1 MSSGLLLVSS
11 LMAIASVVMFM
22 FPRNFRGKK
31 VAAAPPPKLLD
42 AESAKKVVKVE
53 EEPNQIPKFRDFPK
67 TLKRQLKNDIL
78 MFRTASSVLHLLP
91 VAGLYTFLPKYLE
104 TQFRVTTHDSA
115 LISGIGGIS
124 VMGIGIAMSG
134 IIILK
139 ITPSARSVA
148 AWIAFTALVYSAGM
162 ALLTQIGC
170 PMHDFNGLQAIN
182 NNNPIVGNI
191 IPSCE
196 LTCDCKFEE
205 FSPICGSDGVTYFSS
220 CQAGCKNATKIGDNL
235 TFSDC
240 KCIPSPEMLEKKF
253 GTAQNGYCK
262 DDCKSVYLFVVMF
275 ALFVFVHSTSEVG
288 SMLLIMRCTHPK
300 DKAMAM
306 GIIQFCIGL
315 FGNIPCPII
324 YGAVID
330 SACKVWGNI
339 CGKPGYCS
347 LYDSDMFRHHF
358 LGEFTNFKSFK
369 LTIN

>member
-1 MSSGLLLVSS
+1 
-11 LMAIASVVMFM
+11 MAMASFVMFM

-31 VAAAPPPKLLD
+31 VTAPPPVKLLD
-42 AESAKKVVKVE
+42 EESAEKSKKVVKVE
-53 EEPNQIPKFRDFPK
+53 EVEDQTPKFRDFPK

-124 VMGIGIAMSG
+124 VMGIGIAISG
-134 IIILK
+134 IVILK

-148 AWIAFTALVYSAGM
+148 AWIAFTALIYSAGM

-170 PMHDFNGLQAIN
+170 PMQDFNGLKAIN
-182 NNNPIVGNI
+182 DNDNFVPEMI

-196 LTCDCKFEE
+196 LSCECNFDEL
-205 FSPICGSDGVTYFSS
+205 SPICGSNGVTYFSS
-220 CQAGCKNATKIGDNL
+220 CHAGCTNATKMGDSVNY
-235 TFSDC
+235 SEC
-240 KCIPSPEMLEKKF
+240 KCIPTQENKF
-253 GTAQNGYCK
+253 GSAQNGYCK
-262 DDCKSVYLFVVMF
+262 DDCNSVYLFVVMF

-306 GIIQFCIGL
+306 GIIQFAIGL

-330 SACKVWGNI
+330 SACKVWGMI
-339 CGKPGYCS
+339 CGKQGYCS

-358 LGEFTNFKSFK
+358 LGKFLSS
-369 LTIN
+369 LTFY